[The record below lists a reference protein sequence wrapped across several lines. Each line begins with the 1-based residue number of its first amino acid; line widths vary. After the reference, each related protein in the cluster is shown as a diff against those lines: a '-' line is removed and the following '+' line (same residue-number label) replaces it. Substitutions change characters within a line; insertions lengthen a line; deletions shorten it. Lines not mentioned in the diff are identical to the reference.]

1 MKKILLAML
10 VTFSFMHAGI
20 TFTSGSRVYI
30 GNATLGVYGNITNNL
45 VKEGSE
51 SKLAT
56 IDFLSTSKVSFVG
69 SSNDTITNI
78 YTFPNIEINKPSGS
92 VRLNNST
99 ANFALTG
106 TISFVSGNVV
116 TGTNTFELASTASV
130 TGESTSGYIVG
141 TTKASRLVGTGS
153 STFGGIGYSMGTGT
167 GNLGTVTIYRYTG
180 DGSEVVLYGS
190 EGIWRKWD
198 VQTSNAF
205 TGTRQVTTSWLSGED
220 NGNVLSNLKVW
231 KYDQS
236 KVSGSEETEPGIM
249 KKKSTAKTAV
259 RNAETGSERNIEDV
273 YDGYTPVGEA
283 PKTLGWVEV
292 DGAVFNTTGSPRTA
306 TYTINSATQYTINDV
321 ANAFADGAGTEA
333 NPYQIAT
340 LDQLNAV
347 RNYLSAC
354 FIQVADIDASATSTW
369 NSGAGW
375 IPITSFA
382 GKYNGQGY
390 TVSNLYINRPAQDL
404 VGLFGSTTPAGIIE
418 NIGIE
423 NADVTGRQYAGT
435 LVGRNEGIVRYCYSN
450 GLLDTTDGYRSGGF
464 AGYIFTGSSISNC
477 YANVDVTRSAGTN
490 TTDNGAF
497 CGRNF
502 GGDISNSYSTGSVSY
517 TGSTDP
523 INKGFVGSSTG
534 TFSNNFWNTEVSG
547 QSTATGASG
556 LTSDGMRTLSNF
568 TTATW
573 DFQGESVNGTEDI
586 WGINAVENNGF
597 PFLSWQRISH
607 NPSPFAGGIGTSDE
621 PFLVSNLTQLNEV
634 RSFLSYNFLQT
645 ADIDASP
652 TSTWDS
658 GAGWSGIY
666 NFAGVYNGGGH
677 IVTDLYVNRP
687 ASSYC
692 ALFGRTNGAVIYDM
706 GVKGGNITG
715 ANYVGNLIGLAYNST
730 VDNCFAEGNVKGNNE
745 VGSFVGR
752 NSTTSV
758 ISNCYAKGSVTRAT
772 GQTATFFGGF
782 AGANWSQINNSY
794 STSGVYYENTTDPTD
809 KGFLGYNTGTTG
821 NVFWN
826 TETSAQ
832 SSSAGTATGLTDA
845 EMSTLSTFTSAGW
858 DFFGESANGT
868 NDYWNI
874 HSSLNDGYPYL
885 NWEYRLP
892 VEAPA
897 NLALTVSGTDV
908 IITWNAVTDATGYL
922 VYSSEDPYGT
932 FTLDETGTFN
942 GTEWTGPFTGT
953 KMFYYVSAIN
963 NTKINENK
971 IIMVREDRLR

>member
-10 VTFSFMHAGI
+10 VMLGIMHAGI
-20 TFTSGSRVYI
+20 TFTTGSKVYI

-45 VKEGSE
+45 VKEGSD

-56 IDFLSTSKVSFVG
+56 IDFLPTSKVSFIG

-78 YTFPNIEINKPSGS
+78 YTFPNIEVNKPSGS

-99 ANFALTG
+99 SNFLLTG
-106 TISFVSGNVV
+106 NMSFVSGNVV
-116 TGTNTFELASTASV
+116 TGTNTFELAPTATL
-130 TGESTSGYIVG
+130 TGESASGYIVG
-141 TTKASRLVGTGS
+141 TTKAARVVGTGS

-167 GNLGTVTIYRYTG
+167 GNLGTVTVYRYTG
-180 DGSEVVLYGS
+180 DGSEEVLYGS

-198 VQTSNAF
+198 VETSNAF
-205 TGTRQVTTSWLSGED
+205 SGTRQVTTSWLSGED

-231 KYDQS
+231 KYDTS
-236 KVSGSEETEPGIM
+236 
-249 KKKSTAKTAV
+249 KSTESDQTETGTMKLKSIAKTAV
-259 RNAETGSERNIEDV
+259 RNAEAGSERYVEDI
-273 YDGYTPVGEA
+273 YDGYTPAEET
-283 PKTLGWVEV
+283 PRTLGWVEV
-292 DGAVFNTTGSPRTA
+292 DGAVFNTASSPRTA
-306 TYTINSATQYTINDV
+306 TYTISAATQYTINDV
-321 ANAFADGAGTEA
+321 SNAFADGAGTEA

-354 FIQVADIDASATSTW
+354 FIQIADIDASPTSTW
-369 NSGAGW
+369 NSGSGW

-382 GKYNGQGY
+382 GKYDGQGY

-418 NIGIE
+418 NIGLE
-423 NADVTGRQYAGT
+423 NADVTGRQYTGT

-464 AGYIFTGSSISNC
+464 AGYIFSGSSINNC
-477 YANVDVTRSAGTN
+477 YANVDVIRSSGTN

-517 TGSTDP
+517 TGFTDP
-523 INKGFVGSSTG
+523 TDKGFTGSSTG
-534 TFSNNFWNTEVSG
+534 TFSNNFWNTEISG
-547 QSTATGASG
+547 QLTATGASA
-556 LTSDGMRTLSNF
+556 LTSDGMRTLSSF
-568 TTATW
+568 TNATW
-573 DFQGESVNGTEDI
+573 DFQNESVNGTDDI

-597 PFLSWQRISH
+597 PFLSWEGISH

-621 PFLVSNLTQLNEV
+621 PFLVSNLTQLNAV
-634 RSFLSYNFLQT
+634 RNFLSYNFLQT
-645 ADIDASP
+645 ADIDAGE

-658 GAGWSGIY
+658 GAGWTGIY

-677 IVTDLYVNRP
+677 IVSDLYVNRP
-687 ASSYC
+687 SSSYC
-692 ALFGRTNGAVIYDM
+692 ALFGRTNGAQIYDM
-706 GVKGGNITG
+706 GVKGGSITG
-715 ANYVGNLIGLAYNST
+715 ASYVGNLIGLAYNST
-730 VDNCFAEGNVKGNNE
+730 VNNCFAEGDVKGNNE
-745 VGSFVGR
+745 AGSFVGR

-758 ISNCYAKGSVTRAT
+758 ITNCYAKGSVTRAT
-772 GQTATFFGGF
+772 GQVTTYFGGF
-782 AGANWSQINNSY
+782 AGANWSQINDSY
-794 STSGVYYENTTDPTD
+794 STSAVYYENTTDPTD
-809 KGFLGYNTGTTG
+809 KGFIGYNTGTTG

-826 TETSAQ
+826 IETSGQ
-832 SSSAGTATGLTDA
+832 STSAGTATGLTDSQ
-845 EMSTLSTFTSAGW
+845 MSTLGTFTSAGW
-858 DFFGESANGT
+858 DFYGESANGT

-885 NWEYRLP
+885 NWEYRIP

-897 NLALTVSGTDV
+897 NLAMIVGAADV
-908 IITWNAVTDATGYL
+908 TITWDAVTGATGYL
-922 VYSSEDPYGT
+922 VYSSADPYGM

-942 GTEWTGPFTGT
+942 GTEWTAPLPGT
-953 KMFYYVSAIN
+953 KMFYYVAAVN
-963 NTKINENK
+963 DTKTLENK
-971 IIMVREDRLR
+971 VIMARE